1 MKNEYRRFFKNLR
14 REMSEEKIKAASAAI
29 YEKLIAS
36 DFYKEASTIFT
47 YLSIDKE
54 VDTRKIIAKALADK
68 KKVYIPHIDGD
79 SMKAVRLNGLDDIIE
94 GKYGIPTTRSDETIT
109 NPDLSLV
116 PGLSFDR
123 NKTRLGYGG
132 GYYDKF
138 LDTNKT
144 LKIGLFLSEFETTN
158 LPKEPW
164 DVAFDYII
172 TDKEII

>member
-1 MKNEYRRFFKNLR
+1 MKKEYRRFFKNLR

-54 VDTRKIIAKALADK
+54 VDTRKIIKRALADK
-68 KKVYIPHIDGD
+68 KKVYIPLIDGNT
-79 SMKAVRLNGLDDIIE
+79 MKAARLNSLDDIIE

-144 LKIGLFLSEFETTN
+144 LKIGLFLSEFETTR
-158 LPKEPW
+158 LPRDKW
-164 DVAFDYII
+164 DVALDYII
-172 TDKEII
+172 TDKEVI